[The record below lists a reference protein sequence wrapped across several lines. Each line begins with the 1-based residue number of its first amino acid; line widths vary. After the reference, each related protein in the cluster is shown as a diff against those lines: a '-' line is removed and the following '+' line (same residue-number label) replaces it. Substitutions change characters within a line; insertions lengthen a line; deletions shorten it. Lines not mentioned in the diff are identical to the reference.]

1 MSRKRGGSPG
11 RFATRTIDPMDI
23 EAFREFLKRG
33 GRSRNATDRAIEYV
47 RQFEGYLV
55 DHGRDLDEADPA
67 DLESFAAEIEA
78 EPGTSAKLHLWG
90 VRYYYE
96 FIDDPIMVH
105 VAAVMRRDRVE
116 ETPFKL
122 RQFRGV
128 DLSYTDRLAADGI
141 RTADDLLAAA
151 ATQAGRVALNERTN
165 VPPAAIE
172 ELVQLSDLARI
183 DGIKAIRARLY
194 LDAGVRSVA
203 DLAGWDPVELVAV
216 LKQHVADTGFAGI
229 APQPGEARHAVAT
242 AQRLNPLIEW

>member
-1 MSRKRGGSPG
+1 
-11 RFATRTIDPMDI
+11 MDF

-33 GRSRNATDRAIEYV
+33 GRSSTAALRVIDYV
-47 RQFEGYLV
+47 KQFEEYLV
-55 DHGRDLDEADPA
+55 DHSRDLDEADPA

-78 EPGTSAKLHLWG
+78 EPGASAKLHLWG

-96 FIDDPIMVH
+96 FLDDPIMVH

-116 ETPFKL
+116 ATPFKL

-128 DLSYTDRLAADGI
+128 DLSHTDRLAADGI
-141 RTADDLLAAA
+141 RTAEDLLSAA
-151 ATQAGRVALNERTN
+151 ATRADRVALAARTK
-165 VPPAAIE
+165 VPPVAIE

-183 DGIKAIRARLY
+183 DGIKAIRSRLY
-194 LDAGVRSVA
+194 LDAGVQSVA
-203 DLAGWDPVELVAV
+203 DLAGWDPVELVAM

-229 APQPGEARHAVAT
+229 APLPGEARHAVAT